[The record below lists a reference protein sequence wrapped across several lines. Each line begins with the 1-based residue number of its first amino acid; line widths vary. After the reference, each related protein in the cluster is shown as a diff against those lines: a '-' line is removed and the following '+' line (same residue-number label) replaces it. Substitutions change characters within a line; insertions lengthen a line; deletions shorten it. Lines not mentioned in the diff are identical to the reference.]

1 MGYYIIHAGGLVESG
16 NGKAP
21 YKRRERR
28 RRKNTKQVPT
38 TFPRTSSLSS
48 SSPPGATHNR
58 LVTHLRFLAC
68 SFSPKVPS
76 LSNDVADTEADCKN
90 RGKYRVTIYSNTRQ
104 RHNGNVIRA
113 YVLCCCS
120 ANRNI
125 LGWNLVAGA
134 APHKREPIPTS
145 TADHSVQVPS
155 LYVRSRN
162 VGEGMAHAEE
172 GQRGG

>member
-1 MGYYIIHAGGLVESG
+1 MCYYVIHAGGLAESG

-21 YKRRERR
+21 YERRERR
-28 RRKNTKQVPT
+28 RRNKHLAGSHNVSQD
-38 TFPRTSSLSS
+38 SLASLSS
-48 SSPPGATHNR
+48 SSPPGPTHNR

-68 SFSPKVPS
+68 SFSPEVPS
-76 LSNDVADTEADCKN
+76 LSNDVADTEADCQN

-104 RHNGNVIRA
+104 RHNGNVC
-113 YVLCCCS
+113 LCCCS

-155 LYVRSRN
+155 LYVWSRN
-162 VGEGMAHAEE
+162 MG
-172 GQRGG
+172 